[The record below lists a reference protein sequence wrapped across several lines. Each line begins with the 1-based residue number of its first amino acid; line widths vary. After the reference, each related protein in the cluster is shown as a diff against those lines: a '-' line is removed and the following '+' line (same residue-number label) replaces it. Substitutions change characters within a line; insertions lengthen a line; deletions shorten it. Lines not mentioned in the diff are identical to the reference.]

1 MMEALTL
8 WQGALHEAGWLIGW
22 ALIHLLWQGALLG
35 IVYAVGRSLLP
46 RGEAR
51 YRFGMGML
59 LVFGLCPLLT
69 VWRLWRHAL
78 PSVATTVD
86 LITPGAVVQQT
97 AWKLSSVASLDADRV
112 LPWLVIGWSCGVL
125 LLSLRAWWQ
134 WRGLKALLKRA
145 EELAPWQALATTMSR
160 RFGLQRRVR
169 VLCSG
174 NISAPLLLGWVKPVI
189 LLPLAMVC
197 HLPAAQVELIL
208 AHELAHLR
216 RWDPLA
222 NLFQVILET
231 LYFFHPVLHWISRD
245 VRNEREICCDRLALE
260 ISGGSRQQMA
270 RALAGLCELNERQP
284 PLALAANGG
293 VLLDRVQQLAL
304 DKPVRAARQASRL
317 ARFAAV
323 MLGVVIATAA
333 LAVEWNLALLQR
345 GLMDSLQRLQSTVLP
360 TWSPLLNT
368 FRVSLAHDLVIP
380 HTQAVRIASIPSSAP
395 DVPQTVD
402 PSMALPRPSIRWE
415 IARPPVSDLV
425 SRREPVLNLP
435 ALAPQATEAPIAL
448 QIRQPAYPEKA
459 LEHGVEGSVVLE
471 FGLTPDGTVKN
482 VQVVDAEPAG
492 VFDEA
497 AIDAFLQWKFR
508 VPPQLSEAARFRQ
521 NLSFTLH
528 GDGNATGSRNTV
540 HAKTGCYIAT
550 GTHICRSP
558 EDLRTPLS
566 GSRR

>member
-1 MMEALTL
+1 MEALTL
-8 WQGALHEAGWLIGW
+8 WEGALHEAGWLIGW

-35 IVYAVGRSLLP
+35 IFYAVGRSLLS

-59 LVFGLCPLLT
+59 LAFGLCPLLT
-69 VWRLWRHAL
+69 VWRLWRHAM
-78 PSVATTVD
+78 PSVATTID
-86 LITPGAVVQQT
+86 LVTPGAAVHQT
-97 AWKLSSVASLDADRV
+97 AWHLSSIASLDADRV
-112 LPWLVIGWSCGVL
+112 LPWLVIGWSCVVL

-160 RFGLQRRVR
+160 KFGLQRRVR

-197 HLPAAQVELIL
+197 HLPTAQVELIL

-231 LYFFHPVLHWISRD
+231 LYFFHPVVHWISRD

-260 ISGGSRQQMA
+260 ISGGSRLQLA
-270 RALAGLCELNERQP
+270 RALAELCELNERQAS
-284 PLALAANGG
+284 LALAANGG

-304 DKPVRAARQASRL
+304 DRPAHTARQTSRL

-333 LAVEWNLALLQR
+333 LGIEWNLALLQR

-360 TWSPLLNT
+360 TWSPLLDT

-380 HTQAVRIASIPSSAP
+380 HAKVVRVAPVPTSAP
-395 DVPQTVD
+395 DVPQTGD

-415 IARPPVSDLV
+415 AAPPPVSDLV

-435 ALAPQATEAPIAL
+435 ALALPAIESPVPL
-448 QIRQPAYPEKA
+448 QMRQPAYPEKA
-459 LEHGVEGSVVLE
+459 LERGVEGSVVLE
-471 FGLTPDGTVKN
+471 FGLTPDGSVKN
-482 VQVVDAEPAG
+482 VQVVNAEPAG

-497 AIDAFLQWKFR
+497 AINAFLQWKFQ
-508 VPPQLSEAARFRQ
+508 VPPQLSEAVRFQQ

-528 GDGNATGSRNTV
+528 GNGNATGSRNTV

-550 GTHICRSP
+550 GTHICRSA
-558 EDLRTPLS
+558 EDLRALLS
-566 GSRR
+566 SSRQ